1 VRKIAAACNLSTSRA
16 PLVVDEGSTMPESG
30 EIRGKDGV
38 HCYSPQPACTLV
50 SGDYF
55 IDVDGRAGGLP
66 ETEIR
71 QIVDGLDP
79 ADLAD
84 QDDWVPVEKWSGA
97 DAAPA

>member
-1 VRKIAAACNLSTSRA
+1 
-16 PLVVDEGSTMPESG
+16 MPESG

-84 QDDWVPVEKWSGA
+84 QDDWVPVEK
-97 DAAPA
+97 